1 MTWRAR
7 SASDRLDDWPFW
19 YVTDDMPPDMNKTV
33 DAIEAIIGIRIVAL
47 PFVSRDVAIEVA
59 SLMNRNGA
67 PEGGE

>member
-7 SASDRLDDWPFW
+7 SASDRSDDWPFW

-33 DAIEAIIGIRIVAL
+33 DAIEAIMGIRVVGM
-47 PFVSRDVAIEVA
+47 FVSRDVAIALA

-67 PEGGE
+67 PEGGA